1 MSRQAIPVI
10 FTAGTTE
17 QFVEV
22 MLVDDNI
29 LEGDEDFEGLL
40 SLPVGSTGVVLGMDQ
55 ATATIQDDD
64 GKFISMPYPQA
75 APRFS
80 MYNGG

>member
-1 MSRQAIPVI
+1 MSRVDVPVI

-29 LEGDEDFEGLL
+29 VEGDELFEGLL
-40 SLPVGSTGVVLGMDQ
+40 SLPVGSTGVVLGVDQ

-64 GKFISMPYPQA
+64 GKLY
-75 APRFS
+75 
-80 MYNGG
+80 

>member
-1 MSRQAIPVI
+1 MSRVDVPVT
-10 FTAGTTE
+10 FTAGTIE

-29 LEGDEDFEGLL
+29 VEGDEAFEALL
-40 SLPVGSTGVVLGMDQ
+40 SLPAGSTGVVLGVNE

-64 GKFISMPYPQA
+64 GKFY
-75 APRFS
+75 
-80 MYNGG
+80 